1 MQAVKISIVLIL
13 LLALVRFVPVYYSS
27 NEFEEFV
34 RHEASRA
41 RSESQLRQSVLN
53 EAREYSLP
61 VNESDIRFDRTDDVL
76 RVTVDYKVPV
86 NMLVY
91 NSELKFHAIGSGL
104 VPGGR

>member
-1 MQAVKISIVLIL
+1 MQALKISVVLML
-13 LLALVRFVPVYYSS
+13 LLALLRYVPVYYYT

-41 RSESQLRQSVLN
+41 RSESDLKQSVLN
-53 EAREYSLP
+53 EARQYSLP
-61 VNESDIRFDRTDDVL
+61 INESDIRFDRTDDVL

-104 VPGGR
+104 VPAGH